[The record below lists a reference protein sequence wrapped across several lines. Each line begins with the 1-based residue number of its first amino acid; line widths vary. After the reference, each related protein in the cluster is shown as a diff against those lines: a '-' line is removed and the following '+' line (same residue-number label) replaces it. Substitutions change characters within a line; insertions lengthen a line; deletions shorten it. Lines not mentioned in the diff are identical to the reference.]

1 MYCIK
6 CGTRLSDD
14 SLFCHACGAKV
25 VREIPPKGQE
35 KMEAPV
41 NTPPEPV
48 NNSTKSNTE
57 EVQEEKKNGWKNW
70 LLNGFLIIFFLIA
83 SAIGKQL
90 GRATYK
96 SYPHVFE
103 VITGSLIVSIIPY
116 FLVKKYGKWDNNDA
130 MSWIF
135 AIVCFIA
142 QFLGGLFFS
151 VPLILVMAFIVY
163 MKRR

>member
-57 EVQEEKKNGWKNW
+57 EVQEEKKSGWKNW

-116 FLVKKYGKWDNNDA
+116 FLVQKYGKWDNNDT

-142 QFLGGLFFS
+142 HMVAGLFFS
-151 VPLILVMAFIVY
+151 VPLVLVMAFIIY
-163 MKRR
+163 MKHK

>member
-57 EVQEEKKNGWKNW
+57 EVQEEKKSGWKNW

-90 GRATYK
+90 GRLW
-96 SYPHVFE
+96 V
-103 VITGSLIVSIIPY
+103 LY
-116 FLVKKYGKWDNNDA
+116 FHFTILFRTFCIYGRINDHNT
-130 MSWIF
+130 
-135 AIVCFIA
+135 
-142 QFLGGLFFS
+142 FFC
-151 VPLILVMAFIVY
+151 
-163 MKRR
+163 RN